1 MTSLKLPD
9 NPKFSSGPCSKIP
22 NWDSSFLNNAVL
34 GRSHRAPICV
44 KKIQELIN
52 ETKLVLKIPKNYQ
65 VAIVGGSDT
74 GAFEMAMWSLLGA
87 KGINILSWDSFGR
100 DWVTDV
106 IDQLKIKNTKLID
119 AEYGCLPDVNKV
131 DFNNDVIFTW
141 NGTTAGVKVPN
152 GDWIKDDRAGLT
164 LCDATSAVLAMDISW
179 NKLDVTTFSW
189 QKVLGGEAQHG
200 ILVLS
205 PRAIQ
210 RLEEY
215 TPTWPIPKLFRLTN
229 KGKFQEKIFKGSTIN
244 TPSMLCI
251 EDALNSLRWVKSIG
265 GLDAMIKRS
274 QSNLNIIEKWIDK
287 TNWVEFLAND
297 KNIRS
302 STSICLKIV
311 DPWFLK
317 KEVSEQKNI
326 LKSYF
331 DLLEEKE
338 AAYDINHYPSAPLG
352 IRIWGGG
359 TIELSNIKLLLP
371 WLDWAWKNLPKV

>member
-106 IDQLKIKNTKLID
+106 IDQLKIKDTKLIE
-119 AEYGCLPDVNKV
+119 AEYGYLPDINKV

-152 GDWIKDDRAGLT
+152 GDWIKDDREGLT

-274 QSNLNIIEKWIDK
+274 QSNLYIIEKWIDK

-311 DPWFLK
+311 DPWFLE

>member
-106 IDQLKIKNTKLID
+106 IDQLKIKDTKLIE
-119 AEYGCLPDVNKV
+119 AEYGYLPDINKV

-152 GDWIKDDRAGLT
+152 GDWIKDDREGLT

-274 QSNLNIIEKWIDK
+274 QSNLYVIEKWIDQ
-287 TNWVEFLAND
+287 TNWVEFLAKD

-311 DPWFLK
+311 DPWFLG

-371 WLDWAWKNLPKV
+371 WLDWAWKNLPRV

>member
-106 IDQLKIKNTKLID
+106 IDQLKIKDTKLIE
-119 AEYGCLPDVNKV
+119 AEYGYLPDINKV

-152 GDWIKDDRAGLT
+152 GDWIKGDREGLT

-311 DPWFLK
+311 DPWFLE

>member
-106 IDQLKIKNTKLID
+106 IDQLKIKDTKLIE
-119 AEYGCLPDVNKV
+119 AEYGYLPDINKV

-152 GDWIKDDRAGLT
+152 GDWIKDDREGLT

-274 QSNLNIIEKWIDK
+274 QSNLYVIEKWIDQ
-287 TNWVEFLAND
+287 TNWVEFLAKD

-311 DPWFLK
+311 DPWFLG

-326 LKSYF
+326 LKNYF

>member
-1 MTSLKLPD
+1 MNSLKLPS

-22 NWDSSFLNNAVL
+22 NWDASFLNNAVL
-34 GRSHRAPICV
+34 GRSHRSPICV
-44 KKIQELIN
+44 NRIQKLIS
-52 ETKLVLKIPKNYQ
+52 ETKSILKIPKDYE

-74 GAFEMAMWSLLGA
+74 GAFEMAMWSLLGK
-87 KGINILSWDSFGR
+87 KGIDILAWDAFGR

-106 IDQLKIKNTKLID
+106 VDQLQIKNTNLID
-119 AEYGCLPDVNKV
+119 ADYGFLPDLSKV

-152 GDWIKDDRAGLT
+152 GDWIKDDRKGLT
-164 LCDATSAVLAMDISW
+164 LCDATSAVLAMDIAW

-215 TPTWPIPKLFRLTN
+215 KPTWPIPKLFRLVN
-229 KGKFQEKIFKGSTIN
+229 KGKFQTKIFQGSTIN

-251 EDALNSLRWVKSIG
+251 EDALNSLQWVKSIG
-265 GLDAMIKRS
+265 GLNEMIKRS
-274 QSNLNIIEKWIDK
+274 KSNLDTIEEWVKK
-287 TNWVEFLAND
+287 TNWVAFLAND
-297 KNIRS
+297 LESRS
-302 STSICLKIV
+302 STSICLKIN
-311 DPWFLK
+311 DSWFLEK
-317 KEVSEQKNI
+317 DIAEQKDI
-326 LKSYF
+326 LKSF
-331 DLLEEKE
+331 FSILEEKE

-359 TIELSNIKLLLP
+359 TIEQSNIKLLLP
-371 WLDWAWKNLPKV
+371 WLDWAWNDLSKV

>member
-34 GRSHRAPICV
+34 GRSHRATICV

-52 ETKLVLKIPKNYQ
+52 ETKLILKIPESYQ

-229 KGKFQEKIFKGSTIN
+229 KGNFQVKIFKGSTIN

-274 QSNLNIIEKWIDK
+274 QSNLYIIEKWIDK

>member
-34 GRSHRAPICV
+34 GRSHRATICV

-106 IDQLKIKNTKLID
+106 IDQLKIKDTKLIE
-119 AEYGCLPDVNKV
+119 AEYGYLPDINKV

-152 GDWIKDDRAGLT
+152 GDWIKDDREGLT

-311 DPWFLK
+311 DPWFLE

-331 DLLEEKE
+331 NLLEEKE

>member
-106 IDQLKIKNTKLID
+106 IDQLKIKDTKLIE
-119 AEYGCLPDVNKV
+119 AEYGYLPDINKV